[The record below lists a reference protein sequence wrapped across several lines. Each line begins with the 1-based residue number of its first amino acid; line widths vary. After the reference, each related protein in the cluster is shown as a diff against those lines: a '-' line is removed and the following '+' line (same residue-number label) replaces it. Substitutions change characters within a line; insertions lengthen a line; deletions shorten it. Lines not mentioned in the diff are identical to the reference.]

1 VILAYS
7 TAIVKYANVTYSYH
21 LLGFL
26 VVAFLVFAVLA
37 FGFAFGFAL
46 AGAFFFVV
54 VAFLALGFLV
64 TLGAGS
70 ENPSDTGNG
79 HGASS
84 CSLDLSF
91 VPNNQLN
98 NLSNIYFSLN
108 IFTSI
113 YFLLKWLNKN
123 NNHSIKIFPISP

>member
-7 TAIVKYANVTYSYH
+7 TTIVKYANVTYSYH

-37 FGFAFGFAL
+37 FGFAL

-70 ENPSDTGNG
+70 EIPSDTGNG

-84 CSLDLSF
+84 CSSDLSF